1 MSEPPPPRCK
11 QTFESFSGSFRFDPL
26 EHSVRPGLVVGR
38 PTLPPTEAAQVAQ
51 AKQTERRD
59 LGTRANDQIA
69 PWIPANYSTPQ
80 GVLVAPVTSTQTTAN
95 TANAETSMT
104 RFNTPPPGELSAPPP
119 PSPRSP
125 RSAHGDMSLDELA
138 TSAFASDALLE
149 AVTGPTETTLVQIM
163 RENEE
168 IEVECKKRKLMNDK
182 LQEQV
187 QRTTEIYNNHKKICA
202 TMRAEVPVIQ
212 TQAQADLQKV
222 RDVITEYD
230 KSIKDL
236 LFKKWR
242 LDDTMRTEALPCAQ
256 AEDTAP
262 TLKLEHLDL
271 RPSSDQAFDF
281 DPMTFRGFTNNEHL
295 QTPSMSTSN
304 PFESFDRMQ
313 AIRRVLHDFRTT
325 DKDDRACPWC
335 KKPIGSIVNLKN
347 HVLSTKCPSFNK
359 PTPEELAK
367 L

>member
-1 MSEPPPPRCK
+1 MSEPPPRYK
-11 QTFESFSGSFRFDPL
+11 QTFESFAGSFRFDPL
-26 EHSVRPGLVVGR
+26 EHAVRSRSEVT
-38 PTLPPTEAAQVAQ
+38 PTLPPARAAQVAQ
-51 AKQTERRD
+51 ARQTERRD
-59 LGTRANDQIA
+59 LSTRANDQIA

-95 TANAETSMT
+95 IANGETSMT
-104 RFNTPPPGELSAPPP
+104 RFNTPPPELSAPPP
-119 PSPRSP
+119 PSPRSV
-125 RSAHGDMSLDELA
+125 HGDMSLDELA

-149 AVTGPTETTLVQIM
+149 AVTGPTETTLAQIM

-168 IEVECKKRKLMNDK
+168 IEAECKKRKLMNDR

-187 QRTTEIYNNHKKICA
+187 KRTAEIYNDHKKICA

-212 TQAQADLQKV
+212 TQAQTDLQKV

-230 KSIKDL
+230 ESMKDL

-256 AEDTAP
+256 DKDTAP
-262 TLKLEHLDL
+262 TLKLEDLDL
-271 RPSSDQAFDF
+271 CPPSDQAFTF
-281 DPMTFRGFTNNEHL
+281 EPMTFRGFTNNEHL
-295 QTPSMSTSN
+295 HPPPMSTGN

-313 AIRRVLHDFRTT
+313 AIRRVLHDFKTT
-325 DKDDRACPWC
+325 DKDDRVCPWC
-335 KKPIGSIVNLKN
+335 KKPIGSFVNLKN
-347 HVLSTKCPSFNK
+347 HVASTKCPSFNK
-359 PTPEELAK
+359 PTPEELAR

>member
-1 MSEPPPPRCK
+1 MSEPPPRYK
-11 QTFESFSGSFRFDPL
+11 QTFESFAGSFRFDPL
-26 EHSVRPGLVVGR
+26 EHAVRSRSEVT
-38 PTLPPTEAAQVAQ
+38 PTLPPARAAQVAQ
-51 AKQTERRD
+51 ARQTERRD
-59 LGTRANDQIA
+59 LSTRANDQIA

-80 GVLVAPVTSTQTTAN
+80 GVLVAPVTFTQTTAN
-95 TANAETSMT
+95 TANVETALSQA
-104 RFNTPPPGELSAPPP
+104 RFNTPPPELSAPPP
-119 PSPRSP
+119 PSP

-187 QRTTEIYNNHKKICA
+187 QRTTEIYNDHKKICA